1 MCGAPHQ
8 GLEQGLESQPVC
20 LVPAAGGG
28 KCLYLFKP
36 GVYFLTHFKLDQVAS
51 TGNVH
56 CKFTELHLQYVSLSF
71 LKEQETTKDILSATP
86 LGKGKDRAA

>member
-36 GVYFLTHFKLDQVAS
+36 GVYFLTHFKLDQV
-51 TGNVH
+51 
-56 CKFTELHLQYVSLSF
+56 VSSGG
-71 LKEQETTKDILSATP
+71 
-86 LGKGKDRAA
+86 LGYGLGYWVGGWVGRGVCAGMLRGTCER